1 MTLFSKRATT
11 SQSFALIIPQGLRK
25 FDYNIEFNFGNCMK
39 TVIDLITYTLPILYF
54 STVWVYAKA
63 FFKDSIVAKRTK
75 TPLLLGTLVIHMAY
89 LLMRTILF
97 NHPPITTVFEIMS
110 IVSFAIAAAYAVI
123 EFQTK
128 AKNTGYFI
136 LILAFLFQTFS
147 SLFIED
153 LYEVKPILRSN
164 LLGIHVSSALL
175 GLAAITISAVYAF
188 LYLMLYHHIK
198 SSRFGVIY
206 TKLPNL
212 EMLEKMS
219 MLSIVIGFILFTIAI
234 AVGLIWL
241 PRAFDNFSYFDPKLV
256 GTVFIWAMYGVGL
269 AAKKTIGWQGRK
281 IMILSIIAFAVS
293 FFSLTIVNVYFSGFH
308 KFY

>member
-1 MTLFSKRATT
+1 M
-11 SQSFALIIPQGLRK
+11 
-25 FDYNIEFNFGNCMK
+25 NNVEFKPGNLMK
-39 TVIDLITYTLPILYF
+39 TVVDLITFALPILYF
-54 STVWVYAKA
+54 STVWAYAKA
-63 FFKDSIVAKRTK
+63 FFKDSPVAKRTK
-75 TPLLLGTLVIHMAY
+75 TPLLLVTLATHTVY
-89 LLMRTILF
+89 LLMRTALF
-97 NHPPITTVFEIMS
+97 NHPPITTMFEIMS
-110 IVSFAIAAAYAVI
+110 IVAFAIAAAYAGI
-123 EFQTK
+123 ESRTK

-147 SLFIED
+147 SIFIQDLF
-153 LYEVKPILRSN
+153 EVKPILRSN

-212 EMLEKMS
+212 EMLERMS
-219 MLSIVIGFILFTIAI
+219 MLAIVFGFVLFTIAI

-241 PRAFDNFSYFDPKLV
+241 PRAFENFSYFDPKLV

-281 IMILSIIAFAVS
+281 IMILSIIAFAIS